1 MKPIDASPGPLP
13 DRAPESPSEVRTPAA
28 AWFSLALL
36 TVVFAINQIDRV
48 SMVVVME
55 PIKHEFHLSDSLL
68 GLVSGL
74 GYSMVYAVF
83 AIPMGMLAD
92 RVNRKNL
99 LAGLLAV
106 WSVMTAACGLAVS
119 FAMLLSARMVVGA
132 AESGA
137 SPVSSSIISDLFPA
151 HRRATAV
158 AIYFMGV
165 PVATLIA
172 FLCGSAV
179 ASAFGWRATFLMA
192 GVPGLL
198 LAPLVLWFLK
208 NPIRG
213 THDGGAHEGG
223 GAADGVQVKGSL
235 ASGARELFGNPVLML
250 VFAGL
255 TLNTVTSA
263 AFQAWSVSLLMRE
276 HGLTIKAAGALV
288 AFCAGGGGIVGALVN
303 GPAAD
308 AFARGRSHRLALYA
322 AGALLLGMA
331 SILLAVR
338 GASMLPVVAG
348 IAGYS
353 LFSPGALGP
362 AFSIV
367 LNTTTPGNRGL
378 MIATQQMCVTLV
390 GTGVGP
396 WVAGMIS
403 DAYGGPHSISMT
415 LTTMAPIIAVAAA
428 CYLGASVHLRKTAKT

>member
-1 MKPIDASPGPLP
+1 M
-13 DRAPESPSEVRTPAA
+13 
-28 AWFSLALL
+28 F
-36 TVVFAINQIDRV
+36 TVNQIDRV

-74 GYSMVYAVF
+74 GYSLVYAVF

-119 FAMLLSARMVVGA
+119 FVMLLSARMVVGA

-158 AIYFMGV
+158 AIYFMAV
-165 PVATLIA
+165 PVATLIS
-172 FLCGSAV
+172 FLAGSAV

-192 GVPGLL
+192 GAPGLL

-208 NPIRG
+208 NPARG
-213 THDGGAHEGG
+213 SHDGLPPT
-223 GAADGVQVKGSL
+223 DGVRVKGSL
-235 ASGARELFGNPVLML
+235 ASGARELFGNPVLMF

-263 AFQAWSVSLLMRE
+263 AFQAWTVSLLMRE

-288 AFCAGGGGIVGALVN
+288 AFCAGGGGIVGALIN
-303 GPAAD
+303 GPLAD
-308 AFARGRSHRLALYA
+308 AFGRGRSHRLALYA
-322 AGALLLGMA
+322 AGALALGMF

-338 GASMLPVVAG
+338 STAMLPVVAG

-403 DAYGGPHSISMT
+403 DAYGGPRSISLT
-415 LTTMAPIIAVAAA
+415 LTTMAPVIAVAAA
-428 CYLGASVHLRKTAKT
+428 CYVGAFLHLRKRAT